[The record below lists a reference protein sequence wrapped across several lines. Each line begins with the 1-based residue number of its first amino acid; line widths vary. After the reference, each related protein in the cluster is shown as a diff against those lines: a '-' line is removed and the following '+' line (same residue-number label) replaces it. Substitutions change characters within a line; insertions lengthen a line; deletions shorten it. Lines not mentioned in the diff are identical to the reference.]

1 MICTFGGLRAP
12 FLLVRTRDWLAGP
25 CHQTTPLH
33 RRLVMLLLW
42 LSLSP
47 SGWAGESE
55 PAKEA
60 KVIPKI
66 SLNVQQGPT
75 GLSLA
80 PTLQSD
86 QSGVVTFALDLW
98 SQGAGGRSHQR
109 QSGEAELVANRPHGV
124 GRLSLG
130 LACPYQARIRLQLWQ
145 GALLLIEID
154 QTFECPSS
162 P

>member
-1 MICTFGGLRAP
+1 M
-12 FLLVRTRDWLAGP
+12 
-25 CHQTTPLH
+25 
-33 RRLVMLLLW
+33 
-42 LSLSP
+42 
-47 SGWAGESE
+47 
-55 PAKEA
+55 
-60 KVIPKI
+60 IPKI

-86 QSGVVTFALDLW
+86 QSGAVTFALDLW
-98 SQGAGGRSHQR
+98 SQGAGGAVISARA
-109 QSGEAELVANRPHGV
+109 GAELVANRPHGV

-145 GALLLIEID
+145 GALLLSEID